1 MEIHTLIIHLQRH
14 FQSPD
19 RDCVTTTPTLAI
31 NFFITFGTVAL
42 SFYVFF
48 KYISKI
54 FYPRWLHSGKSFPTS
69 KRFNGLTEYILSFY
83 FIS

>member
-42 SFYVFF
+42 SFYMFF
-48 KYISKI
+48 YTYIENFFI
-54 FYPRWLHSGKSFPTS
+54 PTDYAQES
-69 KRFNGLTEYILSFY
+69 LFQLPS
-83 FIS
+83 ISMAS